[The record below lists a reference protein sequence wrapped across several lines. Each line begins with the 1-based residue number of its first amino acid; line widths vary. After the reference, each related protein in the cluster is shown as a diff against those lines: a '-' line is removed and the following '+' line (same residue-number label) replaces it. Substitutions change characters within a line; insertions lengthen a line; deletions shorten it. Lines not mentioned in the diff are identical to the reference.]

1 VTTGRDGAPA
11 GFASRTVAFVTDVVL
26 FGIAHAVISWTVVQT
41 AAFLARPSFGDKIG
55 PWIVGLGGIVLAIGY
70 NVVSW
75 TWFGKTPGKALLGLA
90 ITTSDGS
97 RPGFGRSLARFGGY
111 LLSAL
116 PLGAGFLWILVDDH
130 RLAWHDHVV
139 GTRVVHLDGTR
150 ATELETADA
159 GVSERPSV

>member
-1 VTTGRDGAPA
+1 VTAERDGTPA
-11 GFASRTVAFVTDVVL
+11 GFASRTVAFVTDAVL
-26 FGIAHAVISWTVVQT
+26 FGIVHAMISWTAVQI
-41 AAFLARPSFGDKIG
+41 AAFLARPSFGDKIA

-75 TWFGKTPGKALLGLA
+75 TWFGKTPGKALLGLTV
-90 ITTSDGS
+90 TTTDGS
-97 RPGFGRSLARFGGY
+97 RPGFVRSLARFGGY

-139 GTRVVHLDGTR
+139 GTRVVYLDGSR

-159 GVSERPSV
+159 DVSQRPSV